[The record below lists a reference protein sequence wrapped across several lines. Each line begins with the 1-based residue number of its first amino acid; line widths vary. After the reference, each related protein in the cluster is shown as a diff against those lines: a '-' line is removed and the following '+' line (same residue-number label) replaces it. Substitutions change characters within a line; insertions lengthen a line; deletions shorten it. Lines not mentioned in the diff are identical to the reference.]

1 MMKRI
6 TCLVSLFLLILS
18 LPLTA
23 LAATTVQ
30 PFLPLSNETLI
41 DILRSS
47 DYKDWTF
54 YQPDSREIDYN
65 TSSGY
70 SFDRLLTYPVL
81 AVREDDLCLIV
92 LEKVND
98 QWKIAAANEQALT
111 RDGFTLTGFSI
122 DDSSPEQEQYVFFDF
137 EDNQKERWT
146 LCLTLSDIYPS
157 CFLFLQRPEG
167 SITFNYDRG
176 LTFPFYYPSIFQCS
190 YEIIPEKLISYD
202 VDEFSFAACPLSMDE
217 LFTPVLVS
225 PKNEVINFYTRPD
238 ESTEPVFQLGK
249 AETISILS
257 QQGTDWVLAKYNG
270 NIYFIHKDDMA
281 MSNEL

>member
-6 TCLVSLFLLILS
+6 TCLVFLFLLILS
-18 LPLTA
+18 LPLTT

-122 DDSSPEQEQYVFFDF
+122 GDSSPEQKQYVFFDF
-137 EDNQKERWT
+137 EDNQEGRWT
-146 LCLTLSDIYPS
+146 LCLTLSGIYPS
-157 CFLFLQRPEG
+157 CFLFLQGPEG
-167 SITFNYDRG
+167 SITFDYDRG

-190 YEIIPEKLISYD
+190 YEIIPEELISYD
-202 VDEFSFAACPLSMDE
+202 VDKFSFAACPLSMDE

-225 PKNEVINFYTRPD
+225 PKKEVINFYARPD

-257 QQGTDWVLAKYNG
+257 QQRTDWVLAKYNG

-281 MSNEL
+281 MSNES